1 VTAASPP
8 APTPPGAVSFLR
20 VAGVIAGAMAFA
32 NLAFFGLSRLYFA
45 SHTNFV
51 VGVGEIPAFTPAD
64 MMSIRLAFLV
74 FTVVVGGAAIA
85 AIDRQTIVGHVL
97 PVLLGIGSFG
107 AGCVSLYRGM
117 PAALSAA
124 LIVVGGLLPFLAY
137 RSWNRSRAAWAFLI
151 AICSVYAVVLFFG
164 APTVHRLLGLGLW
177 TTLILPGLNL
187 VAFVSLI
194 QIRANYRE

>member
-1 VTAASPP
+1 
-8 APTPPGAVSFLR
+8 LR
-20 VAGVIAGAMAFA
+20 VAGVIAGAMVFA

-45 SHTNFV
+45 SHTSFV
-51 VGVGEIPAFTPAD
+51 VGVGEIPAYTSAD
-64 MMSIRLAFLV
+64 ALQIRIAFLI

-85 AIDRQTIVGHVL
+85 AIGRQRILGHVL
-97 PVLLGIGSFG
+97 PVVLGVGSFG
-107 AGCVSLYRGM
+107 AGCVSFSRGM
-117 PAALSAA
+117 PGALSAA
-124 LIVVGGLLPFLAY
+124 LLVVGGLLPFLAY

-194 QIRANYRE
+194 QIRANYRD